1 MKQILIAAV
10 AAAFLWGNFSMAQTN
25 SEKMKVE
32 FPGSCLKWIRAA
44 EPEFQ
49 RRHLDESNYII
60 YVHEKDDSVVITLGS
75 PDAPKGVRGSV
86 GTYPGYEVEISKK
99 DLKILRSNYIR

>member
-1 MKQILIAAV
+1 MMVVIAITIFV
-10 AAAFLWGNFSMAQTN
+10 GSYGMSQTD
-25 SEKMKVE
+25 SAKVKVE
-32 FPGSCLKWIRAA
+32 FPGACLKWIHAA

-49 RRHLDESNYII
+49 RRHLDENNYII

-75 PDAPKGVRGSV
+75 PDEPKGVRGSV